1 MEVPPPAQLKNILG
15 ELGKA
20 GAGAG
25 TGEGESAA
33 GAAGGGA
40 AAPSLVSERASDRSV
55 CLERLRGGL
64 WRFQDLMVCLY
75 PVNQ

>member
-33 GAAGGGA
+33 GAAGVGA
-40 AAPSLVSERASDRSV
+40 AAPSLVSERASGRSV
-55 CLERLRGGL
+55 CL
-64 WRFQDLMVCLY
+64 
-75 PVNQ
+75 